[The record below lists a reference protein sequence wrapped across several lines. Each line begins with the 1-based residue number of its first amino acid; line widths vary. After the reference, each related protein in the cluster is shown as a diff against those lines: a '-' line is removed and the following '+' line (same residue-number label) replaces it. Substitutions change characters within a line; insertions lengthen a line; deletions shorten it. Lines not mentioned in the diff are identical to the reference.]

1 MEKKKREIPTFT
13 SRLPIKREFAEKNED
28 LAESASL
35 KRVRLAPDGAS
46 PSPRPAARFIVKDK
60 SALMSMSP
68 KNPRIAQLKKKARR
82 SVHKAQMIKSQKNTG
97 MSSIAKKSIKKPLPI
112 VNDSRR
118 HTVATMAKSNQS
130 KLSRNTLTSRSRLM
144 PKKPI
149 QNRGHAASMRLA
161 NPKVARSKNLI
172 PASKETETV
181 VEPDAATEKAGNS
194 IQPPK
199 RPKRKAWDL
208 KGKLQDAQADC
219 VFYKSAIAEQ
229 QQELEKYSSIKEEV
243 QQLEDNLSRSN
254 SENEVSKSKI
264 MNLTSVL
271 EKTRKEH
278 ADYKE
283 NAEYKI
289 NNIERIHKDE
299 IAKQKVQIDQ
309 MLEYEKVLKKT
320 INEKENEILSL
331 GTQLKHKDEAIN
343 KFKITNDEKD
353 ADMIRLKRDF
363 NNLQES
369 KDNMFNDLSGKLEE
383 RDATIVCKDNIIEK
397 KNEELRN
404 LEEKRR
410 YLLNQVQELKGNI
423 RVYCRTRPMLPNED
437 KENTGMDHI
446 DHDKDEKSLK
456 IFQNNKTFPFE
467 FDRVF
472 DTKSTQE
479 QIFDDVSQLIQSALD
494 GYNVCIFAYGQTGA
508 GKTYTMEGC
517 EDNLGII
524 PRAMELIFEKCE
536 NNKKF
541 GWTYQLGMEQVQI
554 YMETLLDMLPN
565 ENKENEKL
573 EIKTVSSSNKSGD
586 PSKIWVKNLSR
597 HKVENYHDVMRLLRY
612 SRKARKTSAT
622 KMNDFS
628 SRSHSVFI
636 MNIKA
641 FNSITGVTLESALNL
656 IDLAGSEKVADT
668 GSQGQQLKEAKKINS
683 SLSSLSNVITS
694 LSNKSQHIPYRN
706 SKLTFLLRDSLGGNS
721 KTLMFIN
728 INPNK
733 KNVNESI
740 NTLRFATTVNN
751 CNIGTARKVIKS

>member
-1 MEKKKREIPTFT
+1 
-13 SRLPIKREFAEKNED
+13 
-28 LAESASL
+28 
-35 KRVRLAPDGAS
+35 
-46 PSPRPAARFIVKDK
+46 
-60 SALMSMSP
+60 
-68 KNPRIAQLKKKARR
+68 
-82 SVHKAQMIKSQKNTG
+82 
-97 MSSIAKKSIKKPLPI
+97 
-112 VNDSRR
+112 
-118 HTVATMAKSNQS
+118 
-130 KLSRNTLTSRSRLM
+130 
-144 PKKPI
+144 
-149 QNRGHAASMRLA
+149 
-161 NPKVARSKNLI
+161 
-172 PASKETETV
+172 
-181 VEPDAATEKAGNS
+181 
-194 IQPPK
+194 
-199 RPKRKAWDL
+199 
-208 KGKLQDAQADC
+208 
-219 VFYKSAIAEQ
+219 
-229 QQELEKYSSIKEEV
+229 
-243 QQLEDNLSRSN
+243 
-254 SENEVSKSKI
+254 
-264 MNLTSVL
+264 
-271 EKTRKEH
+271 
-278 ADYKE
+278 
-283 NAEYKI
+283 
-289 NNIERIHKDE
+289 
-299 IAKQKVQIDQ
+299 
-309 MLEYEKVLKKT
+309 LKKT

-331 GTQLKHKDEAIN
+331 GTQLKNKDEAIN
-343 KFKITNDEKD
+343 NFKITHDEKD
-353 ADMIRLKRDF
+353 AEMMRLRRDF

-369 KDNMFNDLSGKLEE
+369 KNIMLNELNAKIDEK
-383 RDATIVCKDNIIEK
+383 DATIICNVELIGKKD
-397 KNEELRN
+397 EELRN

-446 DHDKDEKSLK
+446 GFDTDEKSLR
-456 IFQNNKTFPFE
+456 IFQNNKTMPFE

-479 QIFDDVSQLIQSALD
+479 QIFYDVSQLIQSALD
-494 GYNVCIFAYGQTGA
+494 GYNVCIFAYGQTGS
-508 GKTYTMEGC
+508 GKTYTMEGS
-517 EDNLGII
+517 ENNRGII

-541 GWTYQLGMEQVQI
+541 GWTYELGMEQVQI

-597 HKVENYHDVMRLLRY
+597 HKVENYHDVMRLLRH

-641 FNSITGVTLESALNL
+641 VNSITGVTLQSALNL

>member
-161 NPKVARSKNLI
+161 NPKVARSKTLI

-309 MLEYEKVLKKT
+309 M
-320 INEKENEILSL
+320 
-331 GTQLKHKDEAIN
+331 
-343 KFKITNDEKD
+343 
-353 ADMIRLKRDF
+353 
-363 NNLQES
+363 
-369 KDNMFNDLSGKLEE
+369 SGKLEE

>member
-13 SRLPIKREFAEKNED
+13 SRLPIKRTVEENED
-28 LAESASL
+28 LAEPASL

-46 PSPRPAARFIVKDK
+46 PSPRPAARFKVKDK
-60 SALMSMSP
+60 SALISMSP

-97 MSSIAKKSIKKPLPI
+97 ISSVAKKSIKKPLP
-112 VNDSRR
+112 VYNDSRR
-118 HTVATMAKSNQS
+118 HTVATLAKSNQS
-130 KLSRNTLTSRSRLM
+130 KLSRNTLTSRSGLM
-144 PKKPI
+144 PKKQI

-161 NPKVARSKNLI
+161 NPKVAKSKKVDL
-172 PASKETETV
+172 ASKEAETV
-181 VEPDAATEKAGNS
+181 VEPATEKASNS

-199 RPKRKAWDL
+199 RQKRKAWDL

-219 VFYKSAIAEQ
+219 IFYKSAIAEQ

-254 SENEVSKSKI
+254 SENETSKNKI
-264 MNLTSVL
+264 MNLTSLL

-278 ADYKE
+278 EEYKN

-299 IAKQKVQIDQ
+299 IAKQKVQIEQ

-331 GTQLKHKDEAIN
+331 GTQLKQKNEAIN
-343 KFKITNDEKD
+343 KFKITSDEKD
-353 ADMIRLKRDF
+353 ADMIRLKSDY

-369 KDNMFNDLSGKLEE
+369 KTNMFNELTGKVEE
-383 RDATIVCKDNIIEK
+383 RDATIACKDELIEK
-397 KNEELRN
+397 KDEELRN

-437 KENTGMDHI
+437 KENTGLDHI
-446 DHDKDEKSLK
+446 DFDKDEKSLK

-472 DTKSTQE
+472 DTMSTQE

-517 EDNLGII
+517 ENNLGII

-597 HKVENYHDVMRLLRY
+597 HKVENYNDVMRLLRH

-641 FNSITGVTLESALNL
+641 VNNITGVTLESALNL

-694 LSNKSQHIPYRN
+694 LSNKSQHVPYRN